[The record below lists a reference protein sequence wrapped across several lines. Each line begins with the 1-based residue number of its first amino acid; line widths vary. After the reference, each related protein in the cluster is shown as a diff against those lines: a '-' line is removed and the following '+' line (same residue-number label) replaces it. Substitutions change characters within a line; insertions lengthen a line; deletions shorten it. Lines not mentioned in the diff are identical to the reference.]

1 VDVALA
7 SGSVL
12 GVDLPI
18 RPHRLIDFSYR
29 HAISTIAQP
38 NYKERLM
45 VTLEKTATNLMTS
58 LNSNLL
64 TRMRQ
69 TATPLVWIGLALLAL
84 SIPTLALTLLDS
96 RQLQGVS
103 VWLKPFKFQ
112 ISTGVYLL
120 TLALFMV
127 WLPAEALRTKKA
139 RYVVWAA
146 VISGLFEVA
155 YITVQGSLGLA
166 SHYNLS
172 SRFFANMYTLMGIGA
187 VVLASASLVLGLLI
201 ARNRAY
207 ELPAALK
214 LAVVLG
220 LILTFVI
227 GTGFGGYL
235 SAQRAGHWVG
245 GVLSDSGGLPLVKW
259 SRSGGDL
266 RVAHF
271 FGIHAMHFIPAFAV
285 ALHWAAITQVR
296 AVQAVWIFTIA
307 FTGFCT
313 WTFIQARLGLP
324 FFA

>member
-1 VDVALA
+1 MVALETHA
-7 SGSVL
+7 PHKT
-12 GVDLPI
+12 LP
-18 RPHRLIDFSYR
+18 RFNSLLPRTHR
-29 HAISTIAQP
+29 
-38 NYKERLM
+38 M
-45 VTLEKTATNLMTS
+45 VA
-58 LNSNLL
+58 
-64 TRMRQ
+64 
-69 TATPLVWIGLALLAL
+69 PLYWVGLALLII
-84 SIPTLALTLLDS
+84 SIPTLVLTLLDS

-127 WLPAEALRTKKA
+127 WLPAQALRTKKA
-139 RYVVWAA
+139 RYVVWGA
-146 VISGLFEVA
+146 VVSGLFEVG

-187 VVLASASLVLGLLI
+187 VVLASASLVLGILI
-201 ARNRAY
+201 ARRQDY

-271 FGIHAMHFIPAFAV
+271 FGIHAIHFIPAFAF
-285 ALHWAAITQVR
+285 AIHLAGTKQMAQMTQTR
-296 AVQAVWIFTIA
+296 AVKAVWIFAIA

-313 WTFIQARLGLP
+313 WTFVQALRGLP
-324 FFA
+324 FLA

>member
-1 VDVALA
+1 
-7 SGSVL
+7 
-12 GVDLPI
+12 
-18 RPHRLIDFSYR
+18 
-29 HAISTIAQP
+29 
-38 NYKERLM
+38 
-45 VTLEKTATNLMTS
+45 MTTFNS
-58 LNSNLL
+58 L
-64 TRMRQ
+64 
-69 TATPLVWIGLALLAL
+69 ATPLSLGAITDLISRTRKASAALFWVGLALLAL

-127 WLPAEALRTKKA
+127 WLPAQALRTKKV
-139 RYVVWAA
+139 RYVVWGA

-187 VVLASASLVLGLLI
+187 VVLASASLVLGILI
-201 ARNRAY
+201 ARSRDY

-259 SRSGGDL
+259 SRTGGDL

-271 FGIHAMHFIPAFAV
+271 FGIHAMHFIPAFAF
-285 ALHWAAITQVR
+285 ALHLAGLKQMVQMTQTR
-296 AVQAVWIFTIA
+296 AVKAAWIFAIA

-313 WTFIQARLGLP
+313 WTFVQALRGLP

>member
-1 VDVALA
+1 MVALETH
-7 SGSVL
+7 SPHKT
-12 GVDLPI
+12 LPKFNSLLP
-18 RPHRLIDFSYR
+18 RTHS
-29 HAISTIAQP
+29 
-38 NYKERLM
+38 M
-45 VTLEKTATNLMTS
+45 VA
-58 LNSNLL
+58 
-64 TRMRQ
+64 
-69 TATPLVWIGLALLAL
+69 PLYWVGLALLII
-84 SIPTLALTLLDS
+84 SIPTLALTLLDG

-112 ISTGVYLL
+112 ISTGAYLL

-127 WLPAEALRTKKA
+127 WLPAQALRTKKA
-139 RYVVWAA
+139 RYVVWSA

-187 VVLASASLVLGLLI
+187 VVLASASLVLGILI
-201 ARNRAY
+201 ARNQAY
-207 ELPAALK
+207 ELPALLK

-271 FGIHAMHFIPAFAV
+271 FGIHAMHFIPAFAF
-285 ALHWAAITQVR
+285 ALHLAGTKQIAQMTQTR
-296 AVQAVWIFTIA
+296 AVKAVWIFAIA

-313 WTFIQARLGLP
+313 WTFVQALRGLP

>member
-1 VDVALA
+1 MTT
-7 SGSVL
+7 
-12 GVDLPI
+12 
-18 RPHRLIDFSYR
+18 F
-29 HAISTIAQP
+29 IS
-38 NYKERLM
+38 L
-45 VTLEKTATNLMTS
+45 
-58 LNSNLL
+58 
-64 TRMRQ
+64 
-69 TATPLVWIGLALLAL
+69 ATPLSLGAITDLISRTRKASAALFWVGLALLAL

-127 WLPAEALRTKKA
+127 WLPAQALRTKKA
-139 RYVVWAA
+139 RYVVWGA

-187 VVLASASLVLGLLI
+187 VVLASASLVLGILI
-201 ARNRAY
+201 ARSRDY

-259 SRSGGDL
+259 SRTGGDL

-271 FGIHAMHFIPAFAV
+271 FGIHAMHFIPAFAF
-285 ALHWAAITQVR
+285 ALHLAGLKQMVQMTQTR
-296 AVQAVWIFTIA
+296 AVKAAWIFAIA

-313 WTFIQARLGLP
+313 WTFVQALRGLP

>member
-1 VDVALA
+1 
-7 SGSVL
+7 
-12 GVDLPI
+12 
-18 RPHRLIDFSYR
+18 
-29 HAISTIAQP
+29 
-38 NYKERLM
+38 M
-45 VTLEKTATNLMTS
+45 VTLE
-58 LNSNLL
+58 NSNIDLPNSRALNTTTGLFTRVQKASALL
-64 TRMRQ
+64 SW
-69 TATPLVWIGLALLAL
+69 VGLALLAL

-112 ISTGVYLL
+112 LSTGVYLL
-120 TLALFMV
+120 TLALFMA
-127 WLPAEALRTKKA
+127 WLPAAAVRTKTA

-155 YITVQGSLGLA
+155 YITWQGSQGLA
-166 SHYNLS
+166 SHFNTRTPFS
-172 SRFFANMYTLMGIGA
+172 SAMYTLMGVGA
-187 VVLASASLVLGLLI
+187 VVLASASLVLGILI
-201 ARNRAY
+201 ARSRNY

-235 SAQRAGHWVG
+235 SSQPSGHWVG
-245 GVLSDSGGLPLVKW
+245 GARTDSGGLPLVTW

-271 FGIHAMHFIPAFAV
+271 FGIHAMHFIPAFAF
-285 ALHWAAITQVR
+285 AIHLAGLKQMVQMAQAR
-296 AVQAVWIFTIA
+296 AVNAVWVFAIV

-313 WTFIQARLGLP
+313 WTFVQALRGLP
-324 FFA
+324 LFA

>member
-1 VDVALA
+1 
-7 SGSVL
+7 
-12 GVDLPI
+12 
-18 RPHRLIDFSYR
+18 
-29 HAISTIAQP
+29 
-38 NYKERLM
+38 M
-45 VTLEKTATNLMTS
+45 VTLENPAAHLTVN
-58 LNSNLL
+58 LNSNFLA
-64 TRMRQ
+64 RMRQ
-69 TATPLVWIGLALLAL
+69 VAAPLYWAGLALLIL

-120 TLALFMV
+120 TLALFMI
-127 WLPAEALRTKKA
+127 WLPAQALQTKKA
-139 RYVVWAA
+139 RYVVWGA
-146 VISGLFEVA
+146 VLSGLFEVA

-172 SRFFANMYTLMGIGA
+172 TRFFANMYTLMGIGA
-187 VVLASASLVLGLLI
+187 VVLASASLVLGILI
-201 ARNRAY
+201 ARSRDY
-207 ELPAALK
+207 HLPAALK

-271 FGIHAMHFIPAFAV
+271 FGIHAMHFIPAFAAGLQLV
-285 ALHWAAITQVR
+285 GFSQNR
-296 AVQAVWIFTIA
+296 AVRAVWIFAIA
-307 FTGFCT
+307 FTSFCT
-313 WTFIQARLGLP
+313 WTFVQALRGVP

>member
-1 VDVALA
+1 VDIALVVN
-7 SGSVL
+7 SVFSTHFL
-12 GVDLPI
+12 FWAYRFIGVSRHHATTAI
-18 RPHRLIDFSYR
+18 VQPH
-29 HAISTIAQP
+29 
-38 NYKERLM
+38 YKENFM
-45 VTLEKTATNLMTS
+45 VTLENSAAHLTVN
-58 LNSNLL
+58 LNSNFLA
-64 TRMRQ
+64 RMRQ
-69 TATPLVWIGLALLAL
+69 VAAPLYWAGLALLIL

-120 TLALFMV
+120 TLALFMI
-127 WLPAEALRTKKA
+127 WLPTQALQTKKA
-139 RYVVWAA
+139 RYVVWGA
-146 VISGLFEVA
+146 VLSGLFEVA

-172 SRFFANMYTLMGIGA
+172 TRFFANMYTLMGIGA
-187 VVLASASLVLGLLI
+187 VVLASASLVLGILI
-201 ARNRAY
+201 ARSRDY
-207 ELPAALK
+207 HLPAALK

-285 ALHWAAITQVR
+285 SLQLVGFSQNRAVR
-296 AVQAVWIFTIA
+296 AVWVFAIA
-307 FTGFCT
+307 FTSFCT
-313 WTFIQARLGLP
+313 WTFVQALCGVP